1 MDKEKSTS
9 DTKEQTKQIADRMEY
24 KKKLNTVLDKIITN
38 PIVKLLGWLFVF
50 AIILKLIQFIL
61 IMLIQIVPH
70 SFVQDAMLINNKN
83 STTAEMHISVANNLL
98 LSAITFV
105 YVILTW
111 NLAKESKNS
120 IAQSKKEQQIR
131 DIENKLEKFYIPA
144 DDIINLKHRHKER
157 TINGFVRNDNQ
168 FVQGLKHLRKYSYLA
183 DNETY
188 KAYEKYMST
197 ECTNPKST
205 TCTDTYKN
213 GEFTK
218 CEYHQYMCE
227 TNFAT
232 CPHNLIYCKY
242 NPDDPK
248 TNNGEY
254 ESEKNKCTS
263 YNTNCNYIN
272 DLKDAITEDIERYKG
287 KLSDLKE

>member
-1 MDKEKSTS
+1 MFAYNDSTL
-9 DTKEQTKQIADRMEY
+9 A
-24 KKKLNTVLDKIITN
+24 
-38 PIVKLLGWLFVF
+38 G
-50 AIILKLIQFIL
+50 
-61 IMLIQIVPH
+61 
-70 SFVQDAMLINNKN
+70 
-83 STTAEMHISVANNLL
+83 MHISAASNLL
-98 LSAITFV
+98 IAFVTLLYVLLTVILVTQSKEATTQSKEAVIQSKEAIT
-105 YVILTW
+105 
-111 NLAKESKNS
+111 
-120 IAQSKKEQQIR
+120 QSKKEQQIR

>member
-1 MDKEKSTS
+1 MLTMKNIGVSNMT
-9 DTKEQTKQIADRMEY
+9 
-24 KKKLNTVLDKIITN
+24 NLDKNKSYKITWGLVLLLAVLIIISVI
-38 PIVKLLGWLFVF
+38 PYSIVNGV
-50 AIILKLIQFIL
+50 IP
-61 IMLIQIVPH
+61 MYN
-70 SFVQDAMLINNKN
+70 DN
-83 STTAEMHISVANNLL
+83 STKADMHVTVASNLL
-98 LSAITFV
+98 IFFVTLAYVFLTLNLVTQSKEAVTQSKEAITQS
-105 YVILTW
+105 
-111 NLAKESKNS
+111 KEA
-120 IAQSKKEQQIR
+120 ITQSKKEQQIR
-131 DIENKLEKFYIPA
+131 DIENRLEKFYIPA

-188 KAYEKYMST
+188 EAYEKCMST

-205 TCTDTYKN
+205 TCRDTYKN

-218 CEYHQYMCE
+218 CEYHEYTCE
-227 TNFAT
+227 TNFET

-248 TNNGEY
+248 TNNSEY
-254 ESEKNKCTS
+254 ESEKNKCTL
-263 YNTNCNYIN
+263 NNANCNYIN

-287 KLSDLKE
+287 RLSDLKE